1 MGRLYLGT
9 SGFAYPEW
17 KGSFYPEGVKD
28 ADMLRF
34 YAGRLGSV
42 EINYTFRRF
51 PEAKTL
57 EAWRERAPEAFR
69 FALKA
74 NQRITH
80 TRRLAGADADVSDFL
95 DRARTLGDRLGPIL
109 FQCPPTLQLDRARLE
124 SFLAYLPP
132 TFRYAMEFRH
142 PSWEEARRLLTE
154 HGVAWCFAET
164 EDTPDDAEP
173 VLSSPFAY
181 LRLRREDYGD
191 TELSRWA
198 GRIRGH
204 LERGSDVYAYFKHE
218 EGAAAPRYAERLS
231 DLVTSARPKAAAKT
245 WKQGQ

>member
-1 MGRLYLGT
+1 MVGALYLGT

-17 KGSFYPEGVKD
+17 KGSFYPSDLKD
-28 ADMLRF
+28 ADMLGF
-34 YAGRLGSV
+34 YAERLGSV

-51 PEAKTL
+51 PAPKTL
-57 EAWRERAPEAFR
+57 EGWRDRVPAGFR
-69 FALKA
+69 LALKA

-109 FQCPPTLQLDRARLE
+109 FQCPPTLAFDRGTLE

-142 PSWEEARRLLTE
+142 PSWEEARPVLAE

-164 EDTPDDAEP
+164 DDTPDDAEP
-173 VLSSPFAY
+173 VLSTPFAY
-181 LRLRREDYGD
+181 LRLRKEEYGEDD
-191 TELSRWA
+191 LSQWA
-198 GRIRGH
+198 ARIRDH
-204 LERGSDVYAYFKHE
+204 LAAGSDVYAYFKHE
-218 EGAAAPRYAERLS
+218 EGAAAPHYAERLGTLIS
-231 DLVTSARPKAAAKT
+231 DAA
-245 WKQGQ
+245 G